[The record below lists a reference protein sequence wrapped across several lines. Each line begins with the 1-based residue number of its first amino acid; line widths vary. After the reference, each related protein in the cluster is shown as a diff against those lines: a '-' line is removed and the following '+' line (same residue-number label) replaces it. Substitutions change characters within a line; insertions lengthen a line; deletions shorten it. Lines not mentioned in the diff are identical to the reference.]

1 MAALSRWLLARCVL
15 PALCVVCVGGWCWA
29 VWRLAGGRG
38 GPEEAMALVLGW
50 GLGLLPVHVSLRGPW
65 SARRRSV
72 RRLGGNRE
80 GERERTHGRG
90 GGDRRI
96 RRYGRS

>member
-15 PALCVVCVGGWCWA
+15 PALCVGGWGWA

-38 GPEEAMALVLGW
+38 GHEEAMALVLGW
-50 GLGLLPVHVSLRGPW
+50 GLGLLPVHVSLSGPW
-65 SARRRSV
+65 SVRRRSV
-72 RRLGGNRE
+72 RRLARNRD
-80 GERERTHGRG
+80 GEQERTHGRG